1 MARRM
6 HLMRTRRFG
15 PTSAA
20 VLLALVGGL
29 AASPLRAQGGGGVGG
44 PSLADDSVPLNRTI
58 PEKELISEDMSR
70 ARLRLGP
77 VRILPSFSVWNAGYD
92 SNVYGTSENP
102 VSDWTFTVNAGA
114 RFLVPFGPKFVF
126 RADAFPQ
133 YTWYHKLTDRDQ
145 FGGVYNASLYGFFNR
160 LTTEFAG
167 NYAQQY
173 NRYSSEVDSL
183 VFETSKSA
191 VAKLELELSAKWS
204 LFGRGEYQEVT
215 YDQIQGPPLQDIG
228 VILNDRTSTAGRGG
242 VRYHI
247 SPEWN
252 VALLGEGTFSEFDI
266 TPNLRNNTSTAG
278 LMSLEY
284 NRPRFFVNLIG
295 GWREG
300 KGEDSAYFPDYSTG
314 VGSFFMSWFPISWL
328 EIQGFGHRSVTYSI
342 TLENPYYFENRI
354 GGKINI
360 QVGNRVLLRGYGL
373 TGPNNYPRAQL
384 VDGEPVKRRDDAEQY
399 GGGFSILLWRPLV
412 LSGLVNR
419 TVYDSNIPGQSRAYT
434 RYTAMFSFSG
444 VFER

>member
-6 HLMRTRRFG
+6 QVMRTRTFG
-15 PTSAA
+15 PASA
-20 VLLALVGGL
+20 VLLAFVGGL
-29 AASPLRAQGGGGVGG
+29 AACPLLAQGGGGVGG

-58 PEKELISEDMSR
+58 PEKELITEDMAR

-77 VRILPSFSVWNAGYD
+77 VRILPSVSVWNAGYD
-92 SNVYGTSENP
+92 SNVYGTSDNP
-102 VSDWTFTVNAGA
+102 VADWTFTINAGA

-133 YTWYHKLTDRDQ
+133 YTWYHELTDRDQ

-167 NYAQQY
+167 NYSQQY

-191 VAKLELELSAKWS
+191 VARLELELSAKWS
-204 LFGRGEYQEVT
+204 LFGRGEYQEVN

-247 SPEWN
+247 SPEWS

-284 NRPRFFVNLIG
+284 NRPRFFVNLVG

-300 KGEDSAYFPDYSTG
+300 KGEDSDYFPDYSTG
-314 VGSFFMSWFPISWL
+314 VGSFFLSWFPISWIEL
-328 EIQGFGHRSVTYSI
+328 QGFGHRSVTYSI

-360 QVGNRVLLRGYGL
+360 QVGSRVLLRGYGL

-384 VDGEPVKRRDDAEQY
+384 VDGEPVKRRDDYDQY

-419 TVYDSNIPGQSRAYT
+419 TVVDSNIPGQGRHYT